1 MKKKYYKIIQ
11 INMIVI
17 SMLTFLG
24 SHLLTALKGYIE
36 KPNFFGGSISINLL
50 IDISLT
56 TGFFFLFVV
65 IMIIIIDH

>member
-1 MKKKYYKIIQ
+1 
-11 INMIVI
+11 MIVI

-24 SHLLTALKGYIE
+24 SHLLNALKSYIE

-56 TGFFFLFVV
+56 IGFCFLFVV
-65 IMIIIIDH
+65 IMIILIEI